1 MGGARSDDSIED
13 RAREVP
19 EVTTVSRMV
28 RVAGARRDFEALPK
42 DMVKTDLSEAVRG
55 IFKLSVWSPPS
66 GARSDDSIE
75 DGAWEVPKVTTVS
88 RIARGRCQT

>member
-1 MGGARSDDSIED
+1 MAGAQSDDSIED

-28 RVAGARRDFEALPK
+28 RVAGARRDFEALSK

-55 IFKLSVWSPPS
+55 IF
-66 GARSDDSIE
+66 
-75 DGAWEVPKVTTVS
+75 
-88 RIARGRCQT
+88 